1 MNFLKRFG
9 VISKLKTREKL
20 KEIRVEK
27 FHVSNRSVHSSSNK
41 SKRFDTPCF
50 RSKKTRN
57 SIKRAVCISHGLSPR
72 PKPHHPSSENE
83 KGKKKKQEENPS
95 FVYIQ
100 LGKSPFPTDFSSN
113 FPILIFLSQ
122 IRLFFR
128 EVAAGHLAIRIDME
142 EEIHKSWDLREI

>member
-95 FVYIQ
+95 YIYIQ
-100 LGKSPFPTDFSSN
+100 LGKSPFPTDFSIEFPHPHISIPNKTFFSRGRSWTFGHSN
-113 FPILIFLSQ
+113 RYGRGNS
-122 IRLFFR
+122 
-128 EVAAGHLAIRIDME
+128 
-142 EEIHKSWDLREI
+142 

>member
-83 KGKKKKQEENPS
+83 KGKKKKTRRESIVCIYTAWKKS
-95 FVYIQ
+95 FSDRFFIE
-100 LGKSPFPTDFSSN
+100 FPHPHISIPNKTFFSRGRSWTFGHSN
-113 FPILIFLSQ
+113 RYRRGNS
-122 IRLFFR
+122 
-128 EVAAGHLAIRIDME
+128 
-142 EEIHKSWDLREI
+142 